1 MRVPQGIH
9 PVRQP
14 CRLAR
19 RAPSGGEGFD
29 GLRGTGAASPGGRRR
44 PAAAASLAASAWRP
58 GRLGCGSHAKPRALD
73 SIPPCPRVAASMAAS
88 RRRSCSD
95 TQRKKRGIF
104 PSIAA
109 VYPSSSYSLSQK
121 PLYRKDTTASAIR
134 EVILDHI
141 LMAKPYSN
149 GWLRI

>member
-1 MRVPQGIH
+1 A
-9 PVRQP
+9 
-14 CRLAR
+14 AR
-19 RAPSGGEGFD
+19 
-29 GLRGTGAASPGGRRR
+29 
-44 PAAAASLAASAWRP
+44 AWRP

-95 TQRKKRGIF
+95 TQRKQRGIF

-141 LMAKPYSN
+141 LRGMLGTHTLPAVLPDVAFTYEFLPETRVSCRCPSQIQIRSWRN
-149 GWLRI
+149 FC